1 MCGAFAIDDSYCEVN
16 AQRALNG
23 RPASAFCN
31 PLQRLSKESAGSVGT
46 MLTVAE
52 AVSCCGD
59 IGGAATVCCIS
70 GTLGNSF
77 AYGSL
82 GVALATV

>member
-31 PLQRLSKESAGSVGT
+31 PLQRLSKESADSVGA
-46 MLTVAE
+46 MLTGAE
-52 AVSCCGD
+52 AASCCGGD
-59 IGGAATVCCIS
+59 TGTAAT
-70 GTLGNSF
+70 GMSF
-77 AYGSL
+77 LSESFVYGSL
-82 GVALATV
+82 GVALATM